1 MIKKLLN
8 SVFGTPEP
16 LKIPDSILTAIDEQ
30 KKCGIQIKQELR
42 ILNNRVAT
50 LETQQIISKVK
61 QDSLAKEIW
70 ELKRF
75 SRPLNP
81 KIANVL
87 DKIMSDEVVQ

>member
-1 MIKKLLN
+1 MIKKLFN

-30 KKCGIQIKQELR
+30 QKCGVEIKRELR
-42 ILNNRVAT
+42 ILNDRVAT
-50 LETQQIISKVK
+50 LETQQKISKVK
-61 QDSLAKEIW
+61 QDSLAKEIR

-87 DKIMSDEVVQ
+87 DEIMSDEVVQ